1 LVGLCKAAGVLG
13 EITPCGLFYDPRVV
27 PIFFAIE
34 VTLALV
40 GMIMCSREP
49 WPD

>member
-1 LVGLCKAAGVLG
+1 M
-13 EITPCGLFYDPRVV
+13 TPCGLFYEPGAV

-34 VTLALV
+34 VMLALV
-40 GMIMCSREP
+40 GMIMGSREP